1 MSNSRLDARALF
13 ALAIV
18 LLLWA
23 SAFTAIRVAVASYAP
38 GHAALLRFLVA
49 SAVVAAY
56 ATITRQPLP
65 ARRDWPMIVLAGCVG
80 FAVYNITLNYGEVAV
95 PAGTASLL
103 VATSPI
109 FTTLLAAFVLKE
121 HVTTAR
127 WAGIAL
133 SFAGAALLAVGG
145 VGGRVQFSTH
155 AVLVLV
161 AAMSTSV
168 YITLMKP
175 LLGRYG
181 ALRLTTYAIWSGTF
195 FMLFFLPGL
204 WEAVRSVP
212 VEATLAVIFLGV
224 FPGAIGYVL
233 WSHALSRS
241 AASNVSSFLYLI
253 SPLAIL
259 IGWLWL
265 GEIPAPVALVG
276 GAMALA
282 GVVIVNTHT

>member
-38 GHAALLRFLVA
+38 GHVALLRFLVA
-49 SAVVAAY
+49 SALVAAY
-56 ATITRQPLP
+56 AAITRQPLP
-65 ARRDWPMIVLAGCVG
+65 ERRDWPTIVLAGCMG
-80 FAVYNITLNYGEVAV
+80 FTVYNITLNYGEVSV

-109 FTTLLAAFVLKE
+109 FTTLLAASVLKE
-121 HVTTAR
+121 HVTAAR

-133 SFAGAALLAVGG
+133 SFVGAALLAV
-145 VGGRVQFSTH
+145 VSAGGRVQFSTG
-155 AVLVLV
+155 AIFVLM

-175 LLGRYG
+175 LLGKYG

-204 WEAVRSVP
+204 WNAVRNAP
-212 VEATLAVIFLGV
+212 VEATLAAVFLGI

-233 WSHALSRS
+233 WSYALSRS
-241 AASNVSSFLYLI
+241 TASSASSFLYLI
-253 SPLAIL
+253 PPLAIF

-265 GEIPAPVALVG
+265 GEVPAPAALVG

-282 GVVIVNTHT
+282 GVVIVNTRS